1 MVAELIGGIGLFLIG
16 MLLLTD
22 GLQSVAGEALRSI
35 LQRFTRTRMTSVIS
49 GFAVTAAVQSSTI
62 TSLLVLGFVGA
73 ELLTF
78 SSAIA
83 VIYGAAIGT
92 TTMSWLVATVGLKF
106 NISAFAM
113 PMIGVGAMMRLF
125 LKGRLASIG
134 MAIAGFG
141 LIFFGIHVLQ
151 GGMADLANT
160 IDLTRFEANTLGGR
174 LILVAVGLAI
184 SITLQSSGAAMATN
198 LTALFSGAIG
208 IEQAAAL
215 TVGMAV
221 STITTTALSAVGA
234 STQAKRTAMAHIL
247 IHLSVGVVGF
257 IQLPG
262 FLYLL
267 SRVAPDATPGDQAI
281 YLTAFFT
288 TFKLTTVIL
297 FYPVTDQF
305 AALIKRALP
314 DRGIFLTR
322 RLNESSLATPS
333 IALEAAHATITDIT
347 QQLLTV
353 THQLLTSQTAFERIT
368 DDLIAI
374 QKAIDQTRS
383 FMQSV
388 HSDPTNTEQYARHIS
403 VLHILDH
410 DQRML
415 TAISERNFHTLY
427 LQSPEMHPGGH
438 KLADVFTQLQTAP
451 HLPLSSV
458 EPLRELSLEIAAER
472 RQQRQ
477 LILQAAAQGK
487 IDPEHA
493 VAFLEAK
500 RWLDRIAYHA
510 WRAMTHLVGAAAK
523 PTDSERPPPESE
535 IPSGMPEHQDQPLRT
550 PSTELSQPPIVN
562 RHP

>member
-1 MVAELIGGIGLFLIG
+1 MATELIGGIGLFLIG

-35 LQRFTRTRMTSVIS
+35 LQRFTRTRITSVVS

-62 TSLLVLGFVGA
+62 TTLLVLGFVGA

-221 STITTTALSAVGA
+221 STITTTALSAIGA

-257 IQLPG
+257 IQLPA
-262 FLYLL
+262 FLYVL
-267 SRVAPDATPGDQAI
+267 RRFAPDASPGDQAI
-281 YLTAFFT
+281 FLTAFFT
-288 TFKLTTVIL
+288 TFKLTTVIIL
-297 FYPVTDQF
+297 YPLTDKF
-305 AALIKRALP
+305 AAFIERVLP

-322 RLNESSLATPS
+322 RLNDSSLATPS
-333 IALEAAHATITDIT
+333 IALEAAHATITEVT

-353 THQLLTSQTAFERIT
+353 TCDLLTNQTVFDRIT
-368 DDLIAI
+368 DELSSMG
-374 QKAIDQTRS
+374 KAIDQTRS

-388 HSDPTNTEQYARHIS
+388 HSDPTNAGQYARHIS
-403 VLHILDH
+403 VLHSLDH
-410 DQRML
+410 AQRLL
-415 TAISERNFHTLY
+415 TAISERNFSVLY
-427 LQSPEMHPGGH
+427 QQSPEMHASGNRLAEVFA
-438 KLADVFTQLQTAP
+438 KLRKPNISV
-451 HLPLSSV
+451 LSV
-458 EPLRELSLEIAAER
+458 DPLRVLSLEIAAER
-472 RQQRQ
+472 REQRH
-477 LILQAAAQGK
+477 LILQSAAQGK

-493 VAFLEAK
+493 IAFLEAK

-510 WRAMTHLVGAAAK
+510 WRAMTHLVGAGAK
-523 PTDSERPPPESE
+523 PTDIERPPPESE
-535 IPSGMPEHQDQPLRT
+535 IPSGMPEDQ
-550 PSTELSQPPIVN
+550 ESQP
-562 RHP
+562 RTATTE